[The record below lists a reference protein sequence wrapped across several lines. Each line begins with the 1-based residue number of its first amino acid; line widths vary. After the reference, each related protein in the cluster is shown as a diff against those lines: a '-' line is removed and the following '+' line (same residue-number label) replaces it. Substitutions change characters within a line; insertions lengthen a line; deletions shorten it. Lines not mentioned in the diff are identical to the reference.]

1 MRIISSEIS
10 PTMKSARFP
19 GVHSPR
25 KVARIVP
32 PAQPPA
38 RSRNPRFRSPRT
50 PAQTSRTL
58 SPIVEHAP
66 IKPEVAVRTYN
77 DLLTSYEKTE
87 IYKFPEIYFVGKKRS
102 KLTITNF
109 DDKKSHYKI
118 SYGDHLAYRYEIVRK
133 FGAGAFG
140 QVIEAF
146 DYKLKK
152 MVAVKILINTEQMH
166 EQGQI
171 EAKLLSLLNSKHVPH
186 VVEAYDYFVFR
197 SHICITFEVLGKNLY
212 DVLKADNFKP
222 MSLRLVRSY
231 AVQMFTALAAFAK
244 LDMAHCDIK
253 PENVAV
259 ELGRPD
265 QVKVI
270 DLGSACFVN
279 EQIYEYIQSRYYR
292 APEVILGI
300 KYGPAMDVW
309 SACLVIIELLT
320 GDPLFPG
327 DSELEQL
334 HLFIEYMGLPPRG
347 LVQQGKRKN
356 EFFTK
361 SLQVKPYKGK
371 TPKPNTRDVASLLKS
386 TNDPYIADF
395 VQKCLTWDQHLR
407 MTAAQALRHPFLQMK
422 QLQLNRR
429 ESESLPI
436 LKLHL
441 DD

>member
-1 MRIISSEIS
+1 M
-10 PTMKSARFP
+10 
-19 GVHSPR
+19 HSPR
-25 KVARIVP
+25 KVARVVP
-32 PAQPPA
+32 PPQQSA
-38 RSRNPRFRSPRT
+38 RNKNPRFRAVRT
-50 PAQTSRTL
+50 PAQTPRSI
-58 SPIVEHAP
+58 SPIVEHPP
-66 IKPEVAVRTYN
+66 INPETAIRTYN
-77 DLLTSYEKTE
+77 ELLTSYEKTE

-102 KLTITNF
+102 KLSLTKF
-109 DDKKSHYKI
+109 DDKRSHYRI

-171 EAKLLSLLNSKHVPH
+171 EAKLLSLINSKHIPH
-186 VVEAYDYFVFR
+186 VVEAYDFFVFR

-212 DVLKADNFKP
+212 DCLKADNFKP
-222 MSLRLVRSY
+222 MNIRTVRSY
-231 AVQMFTALAAFAK
+231 AVQMFTALAGFAK

-259 ELGRPD
+259 ELNKPG

-270 DLGSACFVN
+270 DLGSACFSK

-334 HLFIEYMGLPPRG
+334 HLFSEYIGLPPRG
-347 LVQQGKRKN
+347 LVQQGKRKK
-356 EFFTK
+356 EFFNP
-361 SLQVKPYKGK
+361 SLQLKPYKGSSR
-371 TPKPNTRDVASLLKS
+371 KPNTRDFDSLLKS
-386 TNDPYIADF
+386 TNDPYIVDF

-422 QLQLNRR
+422 QLQLNRK

-436 LKLHL
+436 LKVRF